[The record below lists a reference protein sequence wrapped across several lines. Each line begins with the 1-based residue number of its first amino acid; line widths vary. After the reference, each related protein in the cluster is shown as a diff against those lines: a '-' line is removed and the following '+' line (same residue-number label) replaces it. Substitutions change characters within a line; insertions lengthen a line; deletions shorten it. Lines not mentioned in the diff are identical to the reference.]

1 MRFILDWDLNMTGF
15 HSCIITPP
23 EGLIQYITRHI
34 CPAANRRPS
43 MTKPIRIRN
52 TRKLCLVM
60 NALFA
65 NMVYNWRTLQSLDWL
80 YLLFICCLWPLTV
93 NQLLCYAFISSNL
106 RGPCYTHPQH
116 EPYNMWCECK
126 MAQTMY
132 CLTKTYVWLVPVAVS
147 YRHSEIPYC
156 VRYLAY
162 SWAANQASFHDKTHS
177 HTKHEDLGLAMNS
190 PCANDVHKWQTL

>member
-80 YLLFICCLWPLTV
+80 YLLFTNTAISWLAISVMYVLYLTP
-93 NQLLCYAFISSNL
+93 NPKPAALLRLHIIKSTWTVLHTTLTRAM
-106 RGPCYTHPQH
+106 QH
-116 EPYNMWCECK
+116 VTWM
-126 MAQTMY
+126 
-132 CLTKTYVWLVPVAVS
+132 
-147 YRHSEIPYC
+147 
-156 VRYLAY
+156 
-162 SWAANQASFHDKTHS
+162 
-177 HTKHEDLGLAMNS
+177 
-190 PCANDVHKWQTL
+190 